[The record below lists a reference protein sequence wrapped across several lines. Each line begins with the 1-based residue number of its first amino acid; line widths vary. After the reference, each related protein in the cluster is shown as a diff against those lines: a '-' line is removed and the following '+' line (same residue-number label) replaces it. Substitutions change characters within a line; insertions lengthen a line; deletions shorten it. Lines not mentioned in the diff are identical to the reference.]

1 MATNKELLEKIHL
14 QETALDAL
22 GVSLNEERQKWL
34 TLYKWLQESNWLHR
48 ETAQTVMM
56 KMREL

>member
-34 TLYKWLQESNWLHR
+34 TLYKWLHR

>member
-1 MATNKELLEKIHL
+1 MAEYELLREKIAL
-14 QETALDAL
+14 QESALNDL
-22 GVSLNEERQKWL
+22 SESLNTERQKWL
-34 TLYKWLQESNWLHR
+34 TLYKWLQDSNWLHR